1 MKLKLFTAALALG
14 LAASAS
20 ADTTTVAYD
29 EETQTVTTVATVT
42 STQNTV
48 EASSAGVLSSASSAT
63 NWPETTVTFTL
74 DLDALQSYVESGE
87 TGTLTLVSIKTTTV
101 SGGST
106 TVGVGMSSDGTFVL
120 LNGDSTWYTT
130 STTLNDLVSSG
141 LTTLAVETGYASG
154 TTITGS
160 TASRPYTW
168 LAATDADGSSVTT
181 ISNIV
186 GLGST
191 GTSAY
196 VSSVSVDSDYVTSF
210 SVTNAPLSLD
220 SAGVGAAAVAL
231 AAAVPEPATATL
243 GLLALGALA
252 LRRRRA

>member
-20 ADTTTVAYD
+20 AATTRVAYD
-29 EETQTVTTVATVT
+29 ESSQTVTTITDTAATSTVT
-42 STQNTV
+42 
-48 EASSAGVLSSASSAT
+48 ASSAGVLSNASSDT

-74 DLDALQSYVESGE
+74 DLDALQSYVDSGESEE
-87 TGTLTLVSIKTTTV
+87 TGTLTLVSITT
-101 SGGST
+101 SKNSI
-106 TVGVGMSSDGTFVL
+106 VGVGMSSDGSIVL
-120 LNGDSTWYTT
+120 LNGSNTWYTT
-130 STTLNDLVSSG
+130 STTLSDLVSSG
-141 LTTLAVETGYASG
+141 LTTLAVETGYASSGTSNTG
-154 TTITGS
+154 TTVTN
-160 TASRPYTW
+160 RPYTW
-168 LAATDADGSSVTT
+168 LAAAAAEGSSVTT

-186 GLGST
+186 GLGAT
-191 GTSAY
+191 GASAY
-196 VSSVSVDSDYVTSF
+196 VSSVSVDSSYVTSF